1 MKVADILIDQAPNA
15 RKIGFANY
23 KPEKASN
30 ILFVLATD
38 TVCYFLRPILFDQ
51 DLRVENAQ
59 AINDLPGQQIV
70 ALITRMAPKSK
81 EFSVVPAKFLNTHF
95 TQNQTAQSG
104 RSSLGGRR
112 RKSTRCKTY
121 RKYKKHYSRKYKK

>member
-1 MKVADILIDQAPNA
+1 MAEP
-15 RKIGFANY
+15 R
-23 KPEKASN
+23 PERTKEAGN
-30 ILFVLATD
+30 IYTY
-38 TVCYFLRPILFDQ
+38 TRPILETDIDINDGAEQGF
-51 DLRVENAQ
+51 LRMWNNLLGYKIGTVFETM
-59 AINDLPGQQIV
+59 NDLPGQQIV
-70 ALITRMAPKSK
+70 GLITRMAPKSK